1 MTIKVIS
8 DQQEGLILNLLM
20 NWLKKL
26 SFSEIKRYIAIT
38 FDEMKI
44 QENIVW
50 DKHSGELIG
59 FFDLGD
65 ININYATL
73 ENVQKLATQ
82 VLVFLV
88 KSVMN
93 PLSYS
98 FATLATDGITAFQ
111 IMPVFWKALKYL
123 ERINLKVIAATAD
136 ESLQNRI
143 ILECINY
150 FCGDSE
156 ADVIYRTKNIHT
168 KICFLFTLSQMPQIW

>member
-82 VLVFLV
+82 VLVF
-88 KSVMN
+88 
-93 PLSYS
+93 
-98 FATLATDGITAFQ
+98 
-111 IMPVFWKALKYL
+111 
-123 ERINLKVIAATAD
+123 
-136 ESLQNRI
+136 
-143 ILECINY
+143 
-150 FCGDSE
+150 
-156 ADVIYRTKNIHT
+156 
-168 KICFLFTLSQMPQIW
+168 